1 MHRDENAT
9 STSYWAVNL
18 DALQEHQFA
27 YLGRDWEDFYFVRK
41 MDWEYII
48 KRVVTLDDS
57 DMSDRMR
64 EWFDAHDAWVDAVR
78 NGDTDESYDSWQ
90 QDIDIRDEEDPDN
103 YHECHNE
110 IVDILQ
116 NLGLWGSPYSSY
128 NGNYLDEDYTRTI
141 TNNNLDEIYRRLD
154 TNDIFNEQLWLD
166 LEKKYGL
173 HQIEFLA
180 AEPIR

>member
-1 MHRDENAT
+1 
-9 STSYWAVNL
+9 
-18 DALQEHQFA
+18 
-27 YLGRDWEDFYFVRK
+27 
-41 MDWEYII
+41 MDNEYII
-48 KRVVTLDDS
+48 KRVATLDDT

-90 QDIDIRDEEDPDN
+90 QDIDIWEEEDPEN
-103 YHECHNE
+103 YHECHTE

-128 NGNYLDEDYTRTI
+128 NWNYLDEDYTRTI

-154 TNDIFNEQLWLD
+154 TNDVFNEQLWTD